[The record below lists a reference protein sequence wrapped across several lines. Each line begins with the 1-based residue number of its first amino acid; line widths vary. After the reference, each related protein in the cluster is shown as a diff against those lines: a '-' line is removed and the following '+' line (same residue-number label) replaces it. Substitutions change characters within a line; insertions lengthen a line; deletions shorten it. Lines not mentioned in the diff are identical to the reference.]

1 MSEQQPNT
9 SEKLTGVSTREL
21 LILSLGSGVIYI
33 LIALLLY
40 QYFHDTPLGIVLFE
54 GMPVWQQ
61 LGIGIL
67 FGMIAAT
74 IVGYISYQPPVAEI
88 IRDFTIIDFVLNT
101 RFTLFDRTQISLVA
115 GISEEIL
122 FRGAIQPLMGVWWTS
137 VLFVALHGYFLF
149 KSPVHIMLG
158 IMMFALSVGLGYLFI
173 WSGLIAAIVA
183 HIVYDFLLLEAV
195 TRWGVPE
202 RRNLSISD

>member
-1 MSEQQPNT
+1 MSEHQSNPPG
-9 SEKLTGVSTREL
+9 KPTGVSTKEL
-21 LILSLGSGVIYI
+21 LVLSLGSGVIYI

-40 QYFHDTPLGIVLFE
+40 QYFHDTPLVTVLFE
-54 GMPVWQQ
+54 GMPVLHQ
-61 LGIGIL
+61 LGIGVL
-67 FGMIAAT
+67 FGAVAAA

-101 RFTLFDRTQISLVA
+101 RFTLFDRTQISFVA

-122 FRGAIQPLMGVWWTS
+122 FRGAIQPLIGVWWTS
-137 VLFVALHGYFLF
+137 LIFVALHGYFLF
-149 KSPVHIMLG
+149 KTPAHLMLG
-158 IMMFALSVGLGYLFI
+158 VMMFTLSVGLGYLFI
-173 WSGLIAAIVA
+173 WSGLIAAIAA

-202 RRNLSISD
+202 RRNSPLSD